1 MLQNIG
7 PKHETTTFGSQFKSS
22 DSNEQLHARDYN
34 LLCQMKRTI
43 LKVAD
48 RGILITLDR

>member
-22 DSNEQLHARDYN
+22 DSNEQLHAIVTHVQYRKET
-34 LLCQMKRTI
+34 QH
-43 LKVAD
+43 V
-48 RGILITLDR
+48 